1 MGRESQGK
9 RGEPTVKRTGKA
21 AFILSACMVALALGG
36 CGGGGS
42 AGGPP
47 VAIPPPP
54 PPPAPPPPPP
64 PPPSSGLNDA
74 EYQASNSATTAGALT
89 AYQAGATGK
98 NVKVAVVDTGINPS
112 LPEFAGR
119 IDPASQDVAAN
130 RGIVDNQGHGSM
142 VSGVIA
148 ANRDGLYM
156 QGVAYEATILSLNV
170 GDPAGCKPGTSDC
183 FFDSA
188 LPVAI
193 DLARTNGAKIIN
205 MSFGDEEGM
214 PAETFA
220 AVKRAVE
227 AGIIVVMSAGNTPTP
242 DPNSFA
248 VKNVQD
254 AGSTGLFIVAG
265 SIDANKVISSFSA
278 RAGTGVS
285 ANYYLAALGRGNAT
299 VNHTGA
305 HVAVNGTS
313 FSAPTIVGAAALLAG
328 AFPNLTGA
336 QIVELLLKT
345 ADDAGAAGTD
355 AIYGR
360 GILNIAR
367 AFQPQGASA
376 LAGSM
381 APISLSDNGTVSGPM
396 GDAAPGLGGG
406 AIILDGYSRAY
417 VLDLA
422 STLGRASQEQPLAQG
437 MSGGNFRTAAA
448 SSGRLSVAVTIRRTA
463 DGRRGVD
470 MEQLQLGYEEGR
482 RAKAVAGMALSRLT
496 PKTAL
501 AFGFSQSGH
510 MLRQQLAGRWDN
522 AFLVARDPMSRT
534 GFHPSAD
541 ASIGLRHDIRPLAL
555 TVTSERGKVHMP
567 GLRPRLDGPSYNLD
581 ALTFDR
587 KIGPARFS
595 LGASRLSEQATILGA
610 RFSSVLSDRGSRT
623 LFAEGTASLDLGAG
637 FEAYASYRRGWTS
650 MPGTP
655 SLVEKGRLRTE
666 AFAFD
671 LSRTGMFSAGD
682 KIAFRVMQPL
692 RVASGGFDLDMPVGY
707 DYSTGIAR
715 FERRFFNLAPTGR
728 EIDYEVA
735 YGLGLLGGRLD
746 FNAFLRTD
754 PGHVETMKKDLGTAI
769 RFTLGR

>member
-1 MGRESQGK
+1 
-9 RGEPTVKRTGKA
+9 
-21 AFILSACMVALALGG
+21 
-36 CGGGGS
+36 
-42 AGGPP
+42 
-47 VAIPPPP
+47 
-54 PPPAPPPPPP
+54 
-64 PPPSSGLNDA
+64 
-74 EYQASNSATTAGALT
+74 
-89 AYQAGATGK
+89 
-98 NVKVAVVDTGINPS
+98 VKVAVVDTGINPS

-119 IDPASQDVAAN
+119 IDPASQDVAAS
-130 RGIVDNQGHGSM
+130 RGIVDQQGHGSM

-188 LPVAI
+188 LPIAI

-214 PAETFA
+214 PEETFA
-220 AVKRAVE
+220 AVRRAVD
-227 AGIIVVMSAGNTPTP
+227 AGIIVVMSAGNNGTAQ
-242 DPNSFA
+242 PNAFA
-248 VKNVQD
+248 LRNVQE
-254 AGSTGLFIVAG
+254 AGTTGLFIIAG
-265 SIDANKVISSFSA
+265 SMDASRSISSFSD
-278 RAGTGVS
+278 RAGTGIG
-285 ANYYLAALGRGNAT
+285 ANHYLTALGRGNAT
-299 VNHTGA
+299 VNQTGA
-305 HVAVNGTS
+305 HVNVNGTS

-328 AFPNLTGA
+328 AFPNLTGT
-336 QIVELLLKT
+336 QIVQLLLTT

-367 AFQPQGASA
+367 AFQPQGATA

-381 APISLSDNGTVSGPM
+381 AAISLSANGIVSGPM

-417 VLDLA
+417 ALDLA
-422 STLGRASQEQPLAQG
+422 RTIGRVSQEQPLAQG
-437 MSGGNFRTAAA
+437 VSGGNFRTAAA
-448 SSGRLSVAVTIRRTA
+448 SSGKFSVAVTIRQNVN
-463 DGRRGVD
+463 GRPGVD
-470 MEQLQLGYEEGR
+470 MEPLQLGYEDGR

-501 AFGFSQSGH
+501 AFGFSQSGQ

-522 AFLVARDPMSRT
+522 AFLVARDPMSRA

-541 ASIGLRHDIRPLAL
+541 TSIGLRHDIGPVAL
-555 TVTSERGKVHMP
+555 TLTTERGKVHMS
-567 GLRPRLDGPSYNLD
+567 GLRHRLDQPSYNLD
-581 ALTFDR
+581 SLTFDR
-587 KIGPARFS
+587 KVGPARFS
-595 LGASRLSEQATILGA
+595 LGASRLSEEATILGA
-610 RFSSVLSDRGSRT
+610 RFSSVFSSGGSRT
-623 LFAEGTASLDLGAG
+623 LFADGAASLDLGAG
-637 FEAYASYRRGWTS
+637 VEAYASYRRGWTS
-650 MPGTP
+650 MPGTS

-671 LSRTGMFSAGD
+671 LSRTGMFAAAD
-682 KIAFRVMQPL
+682 KLAFRVMQPL

-707 DYSTGIAR
+707 DYATGTAR

-728 EIDYEVA
+728 EIDYEIA
-735 YGLGLLGGRLD
+735 YGLGLLGGHLD

-754 PGHVETMKKDLGTAI
+754 PGHIETMRKDVGTAI
-769 RFTLGR
+769 RFTLQR

>member
-1 MGRESQGK
+1 
-9 RGEPTVKRTGKA
+9 
-21 AFILSACMVALALGG
+21 
-36 CGGGGS
+36 
-42 AGGPP
+42 
-47 VAIPPPP
+47 
-54 PPPAPPPPPP
+54 
-64 PPPSSGLNDA
+64 
-74 EYQASNSATTAGALT
+74 
-89 AYQAGATGK
+89 
-98 NVKVAVVDTGINPS
+98 VKVAVVDTGINAS

-130 RGIVDNQGHGSM
+130 RGIVDHQGHGSM

-148 ANRDGLYM
+148 ANRDGIYM

-254 AGSTGLFIVAG
+254 AGSTGLFIIAG
-265 SIDANKVISSFSA
+265 SIDANKSISSFSS

-285 ANYYLAALGRGNAT
+285 ANHYLAALGRDNAT
-299 VNHTGA
+299 VNHLGA
-305 HVAVNGTS
+305 HVAVDGTS
-313 FSAPTIVGAAALLAG
+313 FSAPTIAGAAALLAG

-336 QIVELLLKT
+336 QIVQLLLTT

-355 AIYGR
+355 PIYGR
-360 GILNIAR
+360 GILNISK
-367 AFQPQGASA
+367 AFQPQGATA
-376 LAGSM
+376 LAGGLAS
-381 APISLSDNGTVSGPM
+381 ISLSDNGTVSGPM
-396 GDAAPGLGGG
+396 GDALPGQGGG

-422 STLGRASQEQPLAQG
+422 RTLGRVAQERPLAQG
-437 MSGGNFRTAAA
+437 VSGEDFRTGAA
-448 SSGRLSVAVTIRRTA
+448 SSGRFSVAVTIRQDRNSRTGA
-463 DGRRGVD
+463 AL
-470 MEQLQLGYEEGR
+470 EPLLLGHEDGR

-501 AFGFSQSGH
+501 AFGLSQSGR
-510 MLRQQLAGRWDN
+510 MLMQQLAGRWDN
-522 AFLVARDPMSRT
+522 AFLVARDPMSRA
-534 GFHPSAD
+534 GFHPGAD
-541 ASIGLRHDIRPLAL
+541 TAIGLRHAIGPLAL

-567 GLRPRLDGPSYNLD
+567 GLWQRLDRPSYDLD
-581 ALTFDR
+581 SVTFDR
-587 KIGPARFS
+587 KIGRARLS
-595 LGASRLSEQATILGA
+595 LGGSRLSEEATILGA
-610 RFSSVLSDRGSRT
+610 RFSSAFSNGGSQT
-623 LFAEGTASLDLGAG
+623 LFADGAASLDLGAG
-637 FEAYASYRRGWTS
+637 WEAYASYRRGWTS
-650 MPGTP
+650 MPGTS
-655 SLVEKGRLRTE
+655 SLVEKGSLRTE

-671 LSRTGMFSAGD
+671 LSRIGMFAARD
-682 KIAFRVMQPL
+682 KLAFRVMQPL
-692 RVASGGFDLDMPVGY
+692 RVASGGFDLHMPIGY
-707 DYSTGIAR
+707 DYSTGTTR
-715 FERRFFNLAPTGR
+715 FERRFFNLTPTGR
-728 EIDYEVA
+728 EIDYEFA
-735 YGLGLLGGRLD
+735 YGLGVAGGHLD

-754 PGHVETMKKDLGTAI
+754 PGHIETMKNDMGAAI